1 MSKELIK
8 QLLREA
14 FGEDVIEEKTSAE
27 KLTSTSKK
35 NVDKI
40 VNKAKKNTSSTSKK
54 DKEEE
59 APKEWDELD
68 SDDKEK
74 IVSQTAVIDK
84 ATGPGEPLKLAWVM
98 WKAGLGSRKDAG
110 KRSLY
115 RKKVKGID
123 DHHLNRKEADK
134 MSKVISNAMAFTG
147 GGDS

>member
-8 QLLREA
+8 QLLRESL
-14 FGEDVIEEKTSAE
+14 FNDVIEEKTSAE
-27 KLTSTSKK
+27 KLTDKSKK
-35 NVDKI
+35 NVEKL
-40 VNKAKKNTSSTSKK
+40 VSKAKKSVSKK
-54 DKEEE
+54 DKEEGK
-59 APKEWDELD
+59 PKEWDELD

-74 IVSQTAVIDK
+74 IVSQTSIIDK

-147 GGDS
+147 GGDV

>member
-14 FGEDVIEEKTSAE
+14 FVKDVIEEKTSAE
-27 KLTSTSKK
+27 KLISTSKK

-40 VNKAKKNTSSTSKK
+40 FNKAKKKTSSTSKK
-54 DKEEE
+54 DKED

-110 KRSLY
+110 KRSSI

-123 DHHLNRKEADK
+123 GHHLNRKEADK

-147 GGDS
+147 GGDV

>member
-8 QLLREA
+8 QLLRESL
-14 FGEDVIEEKTSAE
+14 FNNVIEEKASAE
-27 KLTSTSKK
+27 KLTDKSKK
-35 NVDKI
+35 SV
-40 VNKAKKNTSSTSKK
+40 SKK

-59 APKEWDELD
+59 KPKEWDELD

-74 IVSQTAVIDK
+74 IVSQTAIIDK

-123 DHHLNRKEADK
+123 DHHLNRIEADK

-147 GGDS
+147 GGDV

>member
-8 QLLREA
+8 QLLRESL
-14 FGEDVIEEKTSAE
+14 FNDVIEEKTSAE
-27 KLTSTSKK
+27 KLTDKSKK
-35 NVDKI
+35 NVEKI
-40 VNKAKKNTSSTSKK
+40 VSKAKKSVSKK

-59 APKEWDELD
+59 KPKEWDELH

-74 IVSQTAVIDK
+74 IVSQTSIIDK

-147 GGDS
+147 GGDV